1 MLIILDAILMLFIIV
16 MCGILLGIVVLNVFY
31 EIKDNL
37 NKRN

>member
-1 MLIILDAILMLFIIV
+1 MLIILDAILMLFLIA

>member
-16 MCGILLGIVVLNVFY
+16 MCGILLGIVILNVFY

>member
-1 MLIILDAILMLFIIV
+1 MSIILDAILMLFLIV